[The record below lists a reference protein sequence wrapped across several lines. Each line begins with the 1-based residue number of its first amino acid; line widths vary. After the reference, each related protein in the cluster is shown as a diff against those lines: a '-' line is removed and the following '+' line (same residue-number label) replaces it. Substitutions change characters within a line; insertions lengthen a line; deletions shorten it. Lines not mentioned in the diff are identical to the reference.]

1 MGHNLLGGC
10 DPCSGPP
17 SMGLMFVVS
26 YMVRRSAPKETHDR
40 PLPATATSPR
50 QRE

>member
-1 MGHNLLGGC
+1 LGGC

-26 YMVRRSAPKETHDR
+26 YMVRRIFSSKKH
-40 PLPATATSPR
+40 
-50 QRE
+50 